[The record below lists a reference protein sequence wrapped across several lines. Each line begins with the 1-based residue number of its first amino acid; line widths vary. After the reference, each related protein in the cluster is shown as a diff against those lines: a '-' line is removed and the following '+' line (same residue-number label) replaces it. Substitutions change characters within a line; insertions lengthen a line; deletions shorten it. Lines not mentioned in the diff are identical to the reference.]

1 MIMSSSWCKR
11 NYMNPL
17 NIHRDI
23 HNSSLISFYL
33 DIIPVSLI
41 SLPYPYSF
49 LTLSILLYDSVYIFY
64 CYTFVVHCCNSLVSA
79 VKCGYS
85 YIIHQEWFKYEVC
98 VFEVLVH
105 NILVGVMSGLSGIV
119 FYFGGLGETGVLGAV
134 CWVEAGTGG
143 GWAGLTRLMALTHTL
158 AGLPEHP
165 VPCTG
170 LPCNSQNCQ

>member
-1 MIMSSSWCKR
+1 
-11 NYMNPL
+11 MNPL

-64 CYTFVVHCCNSLVSA
+64 CYTFVVCCCYLLVSA

-85 YIIHQEWFKYEVC
+85 YNGCQRAGVIELSLIKALCPLLPLIEGECPPTASSESCFDTFSKYSINAYASHSH
-98 VFEVLVH
+98 F
-105 NILVGVMSGLSGIV
+105 
-119 FYFGGLGETGVLGAV
+119 
-134 CWVEAGTGG
+134 
-143 GWAGLTRLMALTHTL
+143 
-158 AGLPEHP
+158 
-165 VPCTG
+165 
-170 LPCNSQNCQ
+170 Q